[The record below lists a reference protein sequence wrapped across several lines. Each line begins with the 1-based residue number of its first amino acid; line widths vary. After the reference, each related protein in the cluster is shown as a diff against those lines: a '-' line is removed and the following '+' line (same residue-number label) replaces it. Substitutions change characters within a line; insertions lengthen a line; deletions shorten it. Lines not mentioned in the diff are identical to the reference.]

1 LSGKEQRSGNRE
13 KIMGFAQSDGA
24 RPLVHELLME
34 TDASLQVAI
43 QRCLEVD
50 LSERESMVIPT
61 MKMLAR
67 LELAGE
73 IIREA
78 RLTALALEV
87 KEL

>member
-1 LSGKEQRSGNRE
+1 MKRQ
-13 KIMGFAQSDGA
+13 KIMGFARSDDA
-24 RPLVHELLME
+24 QPLIHELLME

-43 QRCLEVD
+43 QRCMEVD
-50 LSERESMVIPT
+50 LSKRESMVIPT

>member
-1 LSGKEQRSGNRE
+1 
-13 KIMGFAQSDGA
+13 MGFAQSDDA

-50 LSERESMVIPT
+50 LSERETMVIPT

-87 KEL
+87 KDL